1 MTQLIAIAGSPAL
14 NSKSTQFLQEA
25 LARAE
30 EQGVS
35 GNLFS
40 VRDIPAH
47 DLVYGAGENNPHLKK
62 IIDQL
67 ERAAG
72 VIIATP
78 IYKAAYS
85 GALKTLLDLLPH
97 KALAG
102 KVVLPIATGGSDKHL
117 LAIDYA
123 LKPVLFALGATQV
136 LNGIYI
142 ADYQVERDS
151 LGQLSLDREIASR
164 FDEQVDTLVHET
176 RLIRSQELFLDRSV
190 A

>member
-14 NSKSTQFLQEA
+14 NSKSTHFLQKA
-25 LARAE
+25 LAQAE
-30 EQGVS
+30 VQGLS
-35 GNLFS
+35 GNLIS

-47 DLVYGAGENNPHLKK
+47 DLIYGADENNPHLKK
-62 IIDQL
+62 IIGQL
-67 ERAAG
+67 ERATG

-102 KVVLPIATGGSDKHL
+102 KVVLPLATGGSDKHL

-142 ADYQVERDS
+142 SDHQVEKDR
-151 LGQLSLDREIASR
+151 LGQLSLNKEIASR
-164 FDEQVDTLVHET
+164 FDEQVDTLVHEAK
-176 RLIRSQELFLDRSV
+176 LIRSHELFLERSV